1 MPLNLCKHIDFNVA
15 ANLCGIVAA
24 DFLMRL
30 RAYDEHVFVK
40 KWAIKEN
47 SLRFRLA
54 CSSLILE
61 DRLCEELGLSFAKR
75 DSS

>member
-47 SLRFRLA
+47 SLRFRPVRF
-54 CSSLILE
+54 SLMLE
-61 DRLCEELGLSFAKR
+61 DYAHKELGLS
-75 DSS
+75 